1 MLKTLAPIFARMW
14 LWSLLFVA
22 TSFHWTLS
30 LSLSSA
36 IPSQFFP
43 PRFPPK
49 KTKVWH
55 SRENLFG
62 NFDEISEH
70 QDFRT
75 RQIERTKGWLRIRG
89 SWPGIFVAMA
99 STSSIPE
106 NYEDQRQK
114 RIEKNNTI
122 LSKLLPGI
130 TCQRKKKVVSP
141 APSPPTPPLEIKHV
155 APSHDMLSSA
165 LTPKE
170 TGLPIARKRLNMGRK
185 NKSK

>member
-1 MLKTLAPIFARMW
+1 M
-14 LWSLLFVA
+14 
-22 TSFHWTLS
+22 
-30 LSLSSA
+30 
-36 IPSQFFP
+36 
-43 PRFPPK
+43 
-49 KTKVWH
+49 
-55 SRENLFG
+55 
-62 NFDEISEH
+62 
-70 QDFRT
+70 
-75 RQIERTKGWLRIRG
+75 RIRG

-141 APSPPTPPLEIKHV
+141 APSPPTPPLEIKHESTETRV
-155 APSHDMLSSA
+155 SA
-165 LTPKE
+165 RPL

-185 NKSK
+185 RRRRKKNQNDLLLEKRVGMTYHVRGQTGTLYKVTRDRTQGLRCQCRRFRDKKYCDHTTFIRNKCNKN

>member
-1 MLKTLAPIFARMW
+1 M
-14 LWSLLFVA
+14 
-22 TSFHWTLS
+22 
-30 LSLSSA
+30 
-36 IPSQFFP
+36 
-43 PRFPPK
+43 
-49 KTKVWH
+49 
-55 SRENLFG
+55 
-62 NFDEISEH
+62 
-70 QDFRT
+70 
-75 RQIERTKGWLRIRG
+75 RIRG

-185 NKSK
+185 RRRRKKNQNDLLLEKRVGMTYHVRGQTGTLYKVTRDRTQGLRCQCRRFRDKKYCDHTTFISNKCNKN